1 MNATTPIFQIQCK
14 ACTTK
19 IRNKAYE
26 SASEMSRQSIE
37 EKERIYKNNSPATRK
52 ESDVRKF
59 EPVVQGQGSS
69 RKHVQREQ

>member
-1 MNATTPIFQIQCK
+1 
-14 ACTTK
+14 
-19 IRNKAYE
+19 
-26 SASEMSRQSIE
+26 MSQHQKCQDKVQKKR
-37 EKERIYKNNSPATRK
+37 ERIYKNNSPATRK